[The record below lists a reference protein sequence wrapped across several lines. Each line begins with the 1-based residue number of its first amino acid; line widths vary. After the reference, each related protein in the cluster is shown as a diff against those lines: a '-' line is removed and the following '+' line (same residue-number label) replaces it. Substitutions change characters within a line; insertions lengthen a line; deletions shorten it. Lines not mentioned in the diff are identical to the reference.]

1 MDMFLIR
8 QVYVLHSDPSIPD
21 SVEYDTYKF
30 FVERGLEIG
39 TYR

>member
-1 MDMFLIR
+1 MEGSGYI
-8 QVYVLHSDPSIPD
+8 LHSDHSIPD

-39 TYR
+39 TYE